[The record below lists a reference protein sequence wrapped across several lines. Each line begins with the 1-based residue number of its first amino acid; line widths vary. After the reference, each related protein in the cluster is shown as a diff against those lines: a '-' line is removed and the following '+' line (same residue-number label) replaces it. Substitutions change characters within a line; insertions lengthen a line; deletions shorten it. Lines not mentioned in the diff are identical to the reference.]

1 MQTTNISDVVK
12 KLSTVKLNKKELKS
26 KGDFTYVPWAVAQR
40 DVMSLFPETEIIW
53 GDIRS
58 LNDKTCL
65 VKTKVTIAGVSKEQE
80 LPVQNFRCQAL
91 TNPNCNDINKAFQ
104 RCTVKNLSQ
113 FGYGM
118 SLYLG
123 EDPFDYSK
131 EGAEEDGQ
139 IQSKDEEEFISSNE
153 TKPLDDDDEVLQ
165 GDLLELASE
174 ADLLGL
180 KKERLITVINLY
192 CDEFKES
199 NYETYEQFEKHYKEG
214 KVMANVET
222 AIKDS
227 LKKFL
232 KERVTK
238 T

>member
-1 MQTTNISDVVK
+1 MAINIQDVFQ
-12 KLSTVKLNKKELKS
+12 KLSAVRLNKEELKS

-40 DVMSLFPETEIIW
+40 DVMSLFPETQIFW
-53 GDIRS
+53 GDIRQ
-58 LNDKTCL
+58 LKDKTCL
-65 VKTKVTIAGVSKEQE
+65 VKTKVTIAGVTKEQE

-123 EDPFDYSK
+123 EDPFDYSQ
-131 EGAEEDGQ
+131 EGAKENGQ
-139 IQSKDEEEFISSNE
+139 IQSQNEEEFISSDE
-153 TKPLDDDDEVLQ
+153 TQQIDDDDEILS

-180 KKERLITVINLY
+180 KKERLIEVINMY
-192 CDEFKES
+192 CDNFEEEGYES
-199 NYETYEQFEKHYKEG
+199 FEQFEKHYKEG
-214 KVMANVET
+214 KVMSNVQK

-232 KERVTK
+232 KEHITK
-238 T
+238 S